1 MATCN
6 HPEGWLKY
14 ETKEKVLKLEYIYI
28 IYIYIYKEFNIYDIF
43 FPSGVALVI

>member
-28 IYIYIYKEFNIYDIF
+28 YKEFNIYDIF